1 MDQILKLL
9 VDADTLLDHICVSG
23 ENTYR
28 MVDARQRLKAA
39 YDALIQMTKE
49 ANPDG

>member
-9 VDADTLLDHICVSG
+9 VDADSLLERIFVSG
-23 ENTYR
+23 ESAYR
-28 MVDARQRLKAA
+28 MVDARQRLRAA